1 MGSCRAFGFSL
12 WHLPHAKKAASG
24 PVQAPQ
30 SSAPPPFER
39 LSSCGNAGEVPCLG
53 LFRHTRLAVAWLIVC
68 HFCTRLRGRR
78 WRSLKPR
85 SREIRSRGSP
95 SSPASPPTLS
105 SGSSGAAPGSAT
117 RPGEP
122 ILDYLDAS
130 DDVFFITLGEVR
142 VTIYSS
148 VGKAVSFRELAA
160 GEIFGEFPAIDGGS
174 RSASVEARTN
184 CLIASMP
191 GSSFRELLQSEP
203 GLAQALLP
211 RLVKTI
217 RALTTRVYEFSTLAV
232 NNRIQAELLRLASLG
247 PKEGKSARIVPAP
260 THVEIA
266 SRVSTHREAV
276 TRELNRL
283 SRIGIIERRGGTLL
297 VKDVDRLAE
306 MVHDATGE

>member
-1 MGSCRAFGFSL
+1 MLPQQGGGSLPAAFFGIHAGRGLAYSL
-12 WHLPHAKKAASG
+12 PLLHEALGTQMAQP
-24 PVQAPQ
+24 QATQ
-30 SSAPPPFER
+30 SRNSLKGIAIFAG
-39 LSSCGNAGEVPCLG
+39 LSSDSVERIERRC
-53 LFRHTRLAVAWLIVC
+53 AWK
-68 HFCTRLRGRR
+68 RY
-78 WRSLKPR
+78 
-85 SREIRSRGSP
+85 
-95 SSPASPPTLS
+95 A
-105 SGSSGAAPGSAT
+105 
-117 RPGEP
+117 PGEP

-191 GSSFRELLQSEP
+191 GSSFRELLQSES

-217 RALTTRVYEFSTLAV
+217 RALTNRVYEFSTLAV

-247 PKEGKSARIVPAP
+247 PKEAKSARIVPAP

-297 VKDVDRLAE
+297 VKDIGRLAE